1 MWPKTLAQLLEL
13 APHIT
18 RLVPMADRYLQSKA
32 DGRDASRRA
41 LEQLADGVRGE
52 LRQVENGLRED
63 LGQVAAA
70 QAGIYRQLKEQSES
84 LARIAADLRA
94 MKLASDE
101 LEVGLA
107 RVEARVSKLWITL
120 FAGVVLVG
128 LIAAA
133 ILAVFAV
140 LHVRQ
145 FLHSS

>member
-32 DGRDASRRA
+32 DRREASQRA
-41 LEQLADGVRGE
+41 MEQLADGLRGD
-52 LRQVENGLRED
+52 LANIADGLRGD
-63 LGQVAAA
+63 MGQMAAA
-70 QAGIYRQLKEQSES
+70 QAGIYHQLKEQSDT
-84 LARIAADLRA
+84 LARIAADVRA
-94 MKLASDE
+94 TRLATDE
-101 LEVGLA
+101 MEAGLA
-107 RVEARVSKLWITL
+107 RIEARVSKLWITL

-133 ILAVFAV
+133 ILTVFAV
-140 LHVRQ
+140 LHVHQ